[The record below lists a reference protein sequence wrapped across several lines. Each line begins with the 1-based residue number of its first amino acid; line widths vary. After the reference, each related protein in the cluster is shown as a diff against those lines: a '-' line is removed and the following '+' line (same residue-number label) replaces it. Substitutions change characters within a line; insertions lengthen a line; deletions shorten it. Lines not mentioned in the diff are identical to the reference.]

1 MRWTPGGRSEN
12 LDDERG
18 ADDGGGG
25 TGGGGGGGGF
35 RGGRIGLGGLL
46 VLVVLSVV
54 FKRDLISPAVGLGN
68 GGAPSAAAPSAAS
81 RRPARALNDTSEER
95 EVQFMSN
102 VLDSAQTQWKRIIPN
117 YTPARLVLFRNQ
129 VASACGPAQSAAGP
143 FYCPGDRKVYLD
155 LGFFDQLQRQFGAPG
170 DFAQAY
176 VLAHELGHHVQNLI
190 GTERKMRAAQQE
202 NPAMRNRLSVAMEL
216 QADCYAGV
224 WGFSAAK
231 NGQLEAGDLDE
242 GLGAAAA
249 VGDDRLQKMA
259 TGSINRET
267 FTHGSSADRKL
278 WFKRGF
284 DSGDMNQCDTFA
296 SLR

>member
-1 MRWTPGGRSEN
+1 MRWTSGGRSEN

-18 ADDGGGG
+18 ADGG
-25 TGGGGGGGGF
+25 GGGGGGGGF
-35 RGGRIGLGGLL
+35 RGGRLGLGGLV

-54 FKRDLISPAVGLGN
+54 FKRDLISPAIGLG
-68 GGAPSAAAPSAAS
+68 GGASAPSAGAPRGAS
-81 RRPARALNDTSEER
+81 RALNDSSEER
-95 EVQFMSN
+95 EVRFMSN
-102 VLDSAQTQWKRIIPN
+102 VLDSVQTQWKRAVPQ

-129 VASACGPAQSAAGP
+129 VASACGEAQAAAGP

-155 LGFFDQLQRQFGAPG
+155 LGFFDQLKQQFGAPG
-170 DFAQAY
+170 EFAQAY
-176 VLAHELGHHVQNLI
+176 VLAHEIGHHVQNLI
-190 GTERKMRAAQQE
+190 GTERKMRQASQE
-202 NPAMRNRLSVAMEL
+202 NPSMRNRLSVAMEL

-224 WGFSAAK
+224 WGYSAQK
-231 NGQLEAGDLDE
+231 NGQLDATDLE
-242 GLGAAAA
+242 QGLGAAAA

-259 TGSINRET
+259 TGTVNRET